1 MRNIDVALEMYRK
14 GEYKKAEK
22 LFKQEAKKENCIAE
36 YYLAFFLDYGVNNVI
51 NKRRALKWYKKSA
64 LHGYEKSAVIVANRY
79 FKGEGCFKSN
89 KKSFYWMKESMK
101 SQNPCYQY
109 NFAKYYLNGWGCK
122 ESKAKAFYWYIKSA
136 NQGCQEAQKV
146 VKEWV
151 W

>member
-1 MRNIDVALEMYRK
+1 MDDKYRETLIK
-14 GEYKKAEK
+14 QQYRIYKDHAAVK
-22 LFKQEAKKENCIAE
+22 LC
-36 YYLAFFLDYGVNNVI
+36 
-51 NKRRALKWYKKSA
+51 
-64 LHGYEKSAVIVANRY
+64 H
-79 FKGEGCFKSN
+79 
-89 KKSFYWMKESMK
+89 WMKESMK

-122 ESKAKAFYWYIKSA
+122 ESKAKAFYWYIKSS